1 MPITRLAECDC
12 PCLQV
17 LQDEGRRLKRFAEK
31 KMVGDRHTHVSCT
44 FLLSS
49 GLKFLAAAGI
59 MDANPRKF
67 NRERYGCIRY

>member
-1 MPITRLAECDC
+1 M
-12 PCLQV
+12 
-17 LQDEGRRLKRFAEK
+17 QDEGRRLKRFAEK